1 MFEGDADVMN
11 ESAHSAGPVAR
22 FRLPAW
28 ATDVFT
34 GVILLLAAFAPN
46 PDDVVGVV
54 RNLGLTVVLLLAVA
68 LILPLRRRFPLSILG
83 GSIAMAVLA
92 PLWAASTLGFLLAAA
107 IAVHRVALVTNRRT
121 TVITAAI
128 AIAILVGGTALTGT
142 VGWQY
147 ARLVQPVA
155 LLAVAAAIG
164 DATRNRRAYIDA
176 ITERAIRAERT
187 RELEAERRVTEER
200 LRIARELHDAAA
212 HQIAA
217 INLHAGVASNALPD
231 RPEDA
236 ERALEVIRASA
247 RSVLSEISALLRVL
261 RSTPSSPRAQVAEP
275 VVNLAA
281 LDDLVEEFE
290 RSGLRVTKRIAGDLA
305 QVQGAVSITAYKVIQ
320 EGMANALKHGAD
332 ATAQVDVVIAD
343 EQVTVQIMNR
353 VRPLANTV
361 HADSGQHGLIGMRER
376 VESVHGS
383 MSTDDAGGRFI
394 LTATL
399 PVGTTSTRHSE
410 AGRAADGR

>member
-1 MFEGDADVMN
+1 MN
-11 ESAHSAGPVAR
+11 ESTHSSGPVAR
-22 FRLPAW
+22 FRPPAW
-28 ATDVFT
+28 VTDVFT
-34 GVILLLAAFAPN
+34 GVILVLAAFAPS
-46 PDDVVGVV
+46 PDDVSGVSGTPV
-54 RNLGLTVVLLLAVA
+54 ITVVSLLAVA
-68 LILPLRRRFPLSILG
+68 IILPLRRRFPLPILG
-83 GSIAMAVLA
+83 VCVVAAVLA
-92 PLWAASTLGFLLAAA
+92 PLWAASTVGFLLATA
-107 IAVHRVALVTNRRT
+107 IAMYRVALVTTRRT
-121 TVITAAI
+121 TVVSAAI
-128 AIAILVGGTALTGT
+128 AIAILVGGILVTGV

-147 ARLVQPVA
+147 ARLVQPAA

-231 RPEDA
+231 RPDDA

-247 RSVLSEISALLRVL
+247 RSVLGEISALLRVL
-261 RSTPSSPRAQVAEP
+261 RSTPLAADAVVVEP

-290 RSGLRVTKRIAGDLA
+290 RSGLRVTKRIAGDFTQL
-305 QVQGAVSITAYKVIQ
+305 QGAVSIIAYKVIQ

-332 ATAQVDVVIAD
+332 AAVQVDVAIGD
-343 EQVTVQIMNR
+343 DLVTVRITNR
-353 VRPLANTV
+353 VRPQAEIV
-361 HADSGQHGLIGMRER
+361 HADLGRHGLIGMRER

-383 MSTDDAGGRFI
+383 MSADDANGRFI
-394 LTATL
+394 LTATI
-399 PVGTTSTRHSE
+399 PFGTPPMARRRPAGNAVGGPG
-410 AGRAADGR
+410 A

>member
-1 MFEGDADVMN
+1 MN
-11 ESAHSAGPVAR
+11 ESVHSPGPAAR

-28 ATDVFT
+28 ASDVIT
-34 GVILLLAAFAPN
+34 GAILLLAAFAPS
-46 PDDVVGVV
+46 PDDVTGVSTNPV
-54 RNLGLTVVLLLAVA
+54 ITVVSLVAVA
-68 LILPLRRRFPLSILG
+68 LILPLRRRFPLGILAVC
-83 GSIAMAVLA
+83 IVVAVLA
-92 PLWAASTLGFLLAAA
+92 PVWAASTVGFLIATA
-107 IAVHRVALVTNRRT
+107 IAMYRVALITNRRT
-121 TVITAAI
+121 TVTAAAI
-128 AIAILVGGTALTGT
+128 AIAILVGGIALTGT

-147 ARLVQPVA
+147 ARLIQPAA

-247 RSVLSEISALLRVL
+247 RSVLGEISALLRVL
-261 RSTPSSPRAQVAEP
+261 RSTPASANSVLVEP

-290 RSGLRVTKRIAGDLA
+290 RSGLRVTKRIAGDLT
-305 QVQGAVSITAYKVIQ
+305 QLQGAVSIIAYKVLQ
-320 EGMANALKHGAD
+320 EGLANALKHGAD
-332 ATAQVDVVIAD
+332 ATAKVDMAIAR
-343 EQVTVQIMNR
+343 EQVTVQITNS
-353 VRPLANTV
+353 VRRPASTA

-383 MSTDDAGGRFI
+383 M
-394 LTATL
+394 
-399 PVGTTSTRHSE
+399 TT
-410 AGRAADGR
+410 

>member
-1 MFEGDADVMN
+1 M
-11 ESAHSAGPVAR
+11 
-22 FRLPAW
+22 
-28 ATDVFT
+28 
-34 GVILLLAAFAPN
+34 ILLLAAFAPN

-121 TVITAAI
+121 TVITAVI

-399 PVGTTSTRHSE
+399 PVGTTSTQHSE

>member
-1 MFEGDADVMN
+1 MN
-11 ESAHSAGPVAR
+11 ESAHSPGPVAR
-22 FRLPAW
+22 FRPPAW
-28 ATDVFT
+28 VTDVFT
-34 GVILLLAAFAPN
+34 GVILLLAAFAPS
-46 PDDVVGVV
+46 PDDVSGVSGTPV
-54 RNLGLTVVLLLAVA
+54 ITVVSLLAVA
-68 LILPLRRRFPLSILG
+68 IILPLRRRFPLPILG
-83 GSIAMAVLA
+83 VCVVAAVLA
-92 PLWAASTLGFLLAAA
+92 PLWAASTVGFLLATA
-107 IAVHRVALVTNRRT
+107 IAMYRVALVTTRRT
-121 TVITAAI
+121 TVVSAAI
-128 AIAILVGGTALTGT
+128 AIAILVGGILLTGV

-147 ARLVQPVA
+147 ARLVQPAA

-231 RPEDA
+231 RPDDA

-247 RSVLSEISALLRVL
+247 RSVLGEISALLRVL
-261 RSTPSSPRAQVAEP
+261 RSTPSAANAVLVEP

-290 RSGLRVTKRIAGDLA
+290 RSGLRVTKRIAGDFTL
-305 QVQGAVSITAYKVIQ
+305 VQGAVSIIAYKVIQ

-332 ATAQVDVVIAD
+332 GAVQVDVAIGD
-343 EQVTVQIMNR
+343 DLVTVRITNR
-353 VRPLANTV
+353 VRPLADTV
-361 HADSGQHGLIGMRER
+361 HADSGRHGLIGMRER
-376 VESVHGS
+376 VESIHGS
-383 MSTDDAGGRFI
+383 MSAVDANGRFV

-399 PVGTTSTRHSE
+399 PFGTPLVGPRP
-410 AGRAADGR
+410 AGNSVGGRGA

>member
-1 MFEGDADVMN
+1 MFEGVADVMN

-83 GSIAMAVLA
+83 GSIAVAVLA

-332 ATAQVDVVIAD
+332 ATAQVDMVIAD

-399 PVGTTSTRHSE
+399 PVGTTSTRRSE

>member
-1 MFEGDADVMN
+1 
-11 ESAHSAGPVAR
+11 
-22 FRLPAW
+22 
-28 ATDVFT
+28 
-34 GVILLLAAFAPN
+34 
-46 PDDVVGVV
+46 
-54 RNLGLTVVLLLAVA
+54 
-68 LILPLRRRFPLSILG
+68 
-83 GSIAMAVLA
+83 
-92 PLWAASTLGFLLAAA
+92 
-107 IAVHRVALVTNRRT
+107 VHRVALVTNRRT

-332 ATAQVDVVIAD
+332 ATAQVDMVIAD

-376 VESVHGS
+376 VESVHGT

-399 PVGTTSTRHSE
+399 PVGITSTTHSA